1 MSRDYLPPGIV
12 DYLEKDS
19 VRLGIKTEPQNFN
32 DLELIRKK
40 NRQVPATKGD
50 FDTNVGL
57 APNPSSTMMMNTIR
71 NDGLETQRFELQ
83 ERTRIQRR
91 DSDLLENTLD
101 RVGQNLQ
108 DMSID
113 EEVEARMRRP
123 RQILTTE
130 MRSESEQRAGSNMT
144 RVQLQT
150 DLSIVMHNNQIT
162 NTSSL
167 DASHRGDASL
177 TNTRR
182 NLDGTSSR
190 ISMTNTTEMMVSK
203 SSNLFGY
210 VHVKSNT

>member
-1 MSRDYLPPGIV
+1 MSRDYLPPGLV
-12 DYLEKDS
+12 DYLDKDS
-19 VRLGIKTEPQNFN
+19 ARLGIKTEPQHFN
-32 DLELIRKK
+32 DIELLRKK
-40 NRQVPATKGD
+40 NKQVAVNKGD

-57 APNPSSTMMMNTIR
+57 VPNPNSTMMMNTIR
-71 NDGLETQRFELQ
+71 NEGLETQRYDLQ

-91 DSDLLENTLD
+91 DSDLIENTLD
-101 RVGQNLQ
+101 RVGQNIQ
-108 DMSID
+108 DMSLD

-150 DLSIVMHNNQIT
+150 DISMVMHNNQIT

-167 DASHRGDASL
+167 DTSRRVDASL

-190 ISMTNTTEMMVSK
+190 ISMTNNTEVMVRKIS
-203 SSNLFGY
+203 F
-210 VHVKSNT
+210 V